1 MFKGLVKVGLVS
13 MLAVGSLSAASYT
26 AYIGCK
32 VGGQVEQPA
41 YTCIKSIKLNGRLN
55 TTFRTIGIVMG
66 PERMPLGEHFLLEV
80 DGSSESIYTK
90 YVRIVDSN
98 NKEVYY
104 DEDNKR
110 YKFFK
115 IKN

>member
-32 VGGQVEQPA
+32 VGGGQIEQPA

-55 TTFRTIGIVMG
+55 TTFRTSGIVMG

-80 DGSSESIYTK
+80 EGSESIFTK